1 MPYFNAQFAWITH
14 ELVILQAVTV
24 MDVSALHQ
32 DTFNLT
38 VASVTHEITICQ
50 IAIDVSNTEQ

>member
-1 MPYFNAQFAWITH
+1 MPYFNAQFAWIKH
-14 ELVILQAVTV
+14 ELGIFQAVTV

-38 VASVTHEITICQ
+38 VADVTHEITICQ
-50 IAIDVSNTEQ
+50 IAITVSNTK